1 MRRVDHTAIVV
12 RDLDD
17 ALGRYKLLFDPT
29 GVERVLMPDQAVE
42 VAFLA
47 IGDTSLELITPI
59 EDKSGVARFLQSRGE
74 GLHHVGIA
82 VDDLERELAR
92 MSHAGIELID
102 KVPRQGMHGRIAF
115 VHPRATGGIL
125 LELVEAHSPT

>member
-12 RDLDD
+12 RDLDE

-29 GVERVLMPDQAVE
+29 GVERVLMLDQAVE

-47 IGDTSLELITPI
+47 IGDTSLELVTPI

-82 VDDLERELAR
+82 VDDLEHELAR

-102 KVPRQGMHGRIAF
+102 KVPRQGVHGRIAF

>member
-125 LELVEAHSPT
+125 LELVEAHSST